1 MTRLR
6 EGEKWGGPLV
16 GRCRVG
22 KTEKCH
28 MTPKALSSAKRS
40 GDREQDPSLDARVS
54 DVC

>member
-1 MTRLR
+1 M
-6 EGEKWGGPLV
+6 
-16 GRCRVG
+16 G

-40 GDREQDPSLDARVS
+40 GEEEQIPTLDMRVS